1 MKRMIHIDTCVGSI
15 GIAEEDGCITDV
27 FFFSEPTPVAEE
39 METPLLRTA
48 ATQLDE
54 YFAGNRKS
62 FSLPLMP
69 SGTEFQ
75 KKVWSA
81 LLQIPFGETRS
92 YEEIAEAAGS
102 PKACRAVGNANN
114 KNPISILIPC
124 HRVIGKNGA
133 LVGYGGGLAIKE
145 QLLALERMD

>member
-27 FFFSEPTPVAEE
+27 FFSSETTPVAEE
-39 METPLLRTA
+39 METPLLRTVA
-48 ATQLDE
+48 MQLGE

-62 FSLPLMP
+62 FSIPLMP

-75 KKVWSA
+75 KKVWNA

-92 YEEIAEAAGS
+92 YQEIAEAAGS
-102 PKACRAVGNANN
+102 PKAYRAVGNANN

-124 HRVIGKNGA
+124 HRVIGKNGS
-133 LVGYGGGLAIKE
+133 LVGYGGGLEIKE
-145 QLLALERMD
+145 QLLALERTD